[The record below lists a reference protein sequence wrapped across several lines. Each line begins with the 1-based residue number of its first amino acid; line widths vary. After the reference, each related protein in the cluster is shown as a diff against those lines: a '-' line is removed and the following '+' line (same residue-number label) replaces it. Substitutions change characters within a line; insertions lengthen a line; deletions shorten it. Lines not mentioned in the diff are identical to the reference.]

1 MNNQKISIWRICG
14 GLMKFAIYFILAVAA
29 LSLAACKNPEIDAA
43 ATRQADDAACTDMGA
58 VRGTEAY
65 TNCRL
70 ALLKRRDV
78 QDAERRA
85 GVSQALS
92 DLSNSIKPTYSFNNR
107 MNCTSTPIGN
117 TVNTNCY

>member
-1 MNNQKISIWRICG
+1 
-14 GLMKFAIYFILAVAA
+14 MKFAIYFILAVAA
-29 LSLAACKNPEIDAA
+29 VPLEACKNPEIDAA

-78 QDAERRA
+78 QDAEHRA

-92 DLSNSIKPTYSFNNR
+92 DLSNSIKPVYAPSNR
-107 MNCTSTPIGN
+107 LNCTSTPIGN
-117 TVNTNCY
+117 TVSTNCY

>member
-1 MNNQKISIWRICG
+1 
-14 GLMKFAIYFILAVAA
+14 MKFFNYLILAVAA
-29 LSLAACKNPEIDAA
+29 LSLEACKNPEIDAA
-43 ATRQADDAACTDMGA
+43 AARQADDAACTDMGA

-70 ALLKRRDV
+70 ALLKRRDA

-85 GVSQALS
+85 GISQSLS
-92 DLSNSIKPTYSFNNR
+92 DLSNSIKATYTFNNR
-107 MNCTSTPIGN
+107 LNCTSSPIGN

>member
-1 MNNQKISIWRICG
+1 MRGSIW
-14 GLMKFAIYFILAVAA
+14 LILAVAV
-29 LSLAACKNPEIDAA
+29 LSLEACKDPEIDAA

-58 VRGTEAY
+58 VRGTDAY

-92 DLSNSIKPTYSFNNR
+92 DLSNSVKPVYAPNNR
-107 MNCTSTPIGN
+107 LNCTSMSIGN